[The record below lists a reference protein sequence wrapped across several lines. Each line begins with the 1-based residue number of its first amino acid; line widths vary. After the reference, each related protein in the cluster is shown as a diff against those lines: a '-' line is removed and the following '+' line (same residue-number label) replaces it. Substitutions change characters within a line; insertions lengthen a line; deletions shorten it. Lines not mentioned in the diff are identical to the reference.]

1 MAGDAAERA
10 ALQQLQTAVAVVAAE
25 TWALSFENGRFFQ
38 WFPPDGSEDEPLDR
52 RVRGFDATRAS
63 ERLARGRAY
72 TFETQTTVAGREL
85 PVRVRVEALENDA
98 AGRLLVECSDVS
110 KEMEVQYML
119 DSYSQLAEHNA
130 RDLER
135 EKERVERLLLNIMPR
150 SVLDE
155 MKEFGTITPQR
166 FDDVSILMLDF
177 VGFTSMAIS
186 QDAGAVITELNDI
199 FSAFDRIV
207 DMLNCERLKTIGDAY
222 IAVAGVPQAS
232 PEHPHNIARL
242 ALRMRRYLE
251 RRNSAHP
258 QTWHARIGIATGSVI
273 GSLVGIQKYVY
284 DLFGPGMNLAA
295 RMEAASEP
303 MRITVSEDTYQ
314 RLKDDF
320 VLTPR
325 GQLDVKGFG
334 LQNTYFLEGE
344 VGRGR

>member
-1 MAGDAAERA
+1 MAADAAARA
-10 ALQQLQTAVAVVAAE
+10 ALQQLHTAVAVVDPD
-25 TWALSFENGRFFQ
+25 TWLPAFENGRFFQ
-38 WFPPDGSEDEPLDR
+38 WFPPDGSEDEPLAR
-52 RVRGFDATRAS
+52 RLHGFDAARAS

-72 TFETQTTVAGREL
+72 TFETQITVAGRDT
-85 PVRVRVEALENDA
+85 PIRVRVEALTDDA
-98 AGRLLVECSDVS
+98 EGRLLVECADVS

-119 DSYSQLAEHNA
+119 DSYSKLAERNA
-130 RDLER
+130 RDLEK

-166 FDDVSILMLDF
+166 FDDVSIVMLDF
-177 VGFTSMAIS
+177 VGFTSLAIS
-186 QDAGAVITELNDI
+186 QDAGSVITELNDI

-232 PEHPHNIARL
+232 PEHAESIARV

-258 QTWHARIGIATGSVI
+258 QTWRARFGIATGSVI

-303 MRITVSEDTYQ
+303 MRITVSEDAYQ
-314 RLKDDF
+314 HLKDDF
-320 VLTPR
+320 VLIPR

-334 LQNTYFLEGE
+334 LQTTYFLEGE
-344 VGRGR
+344 VGRAR